1 MALSSMSLAVM
12 VKAIW
17 LQLIM
22 PLHMDKLT
30 ITGERDLSSHSGS
43 TLGRLQAARYS
54 VRPIGI

>member
-30 ITGERDLSSHSGS
+30 ITGTRLIESQRVYVGKIASS
-43 TLGRLQAARYS
+43 
-54 VRPIGI
+54 